1 MIGKEAACVNL
12 SLMECNDSS
21 VQSMEKWSVCW
32 VKRDPRTLGSLAK
45 PLVTVKEGRARSQ
58 HVMGVVLS
66 LEASI
71 FYFPPGVK
79 AFPRESTR
87 ENLLF
92 SRRGSTTS
100 GFSNAE
106 KKGRRKGNE
115 VV

>member
-1 MIGKEAACVNL
+1 
-12 SLMECNDSS
+12 MECNDSS
-21 VQSMEKWSVCW
+21 VQSIEKWSVCW

-66 LEASI
+66 LQASI

-79 AFPRESTR
+79 AFSRESTR

-100 GFSNAE
+100 GFSNAK